1 MKYIIRESRLMEIF
15 KNFMDLQYGLK
26 YNGDTREF
34 ISNDEEVFGYLM
46 NNHFYY
52 GDYSKEYLLNE
63 MFGETTNEL
72 LFHYLKEE
80 FPKIK
85 INGIE

>member
-15 KNFMDLQYGLK
+15 KNFMDLQYDLR
-26 YNGDTREF
+26 YNSDTREF

-46 NNHFYY
+46 SNHFFY
-52 GDYSKEYLLNE
+52 GDYSKEYQLNE

-72 LFHYLKEE
+72 LLHYLKGE
-80 FPKIK
+80 FPEIK
-85 INGIE
+85 IDGIE

>member
-15 KNFMDLQYGLK
+15 KNFMDLQYGLR

-52 GDYSKEYLLNE
+52 GDYSKEYQLNE

-80 FPKIK
+80 FPNIK
-85 INGIE
+85 IDGIE